1 MKAAQIALVVEM
13 VIVLFL
19 VLVGSKKKEYK
30 DFVAQYGESFQ
41 LTFMA
46 PAGLLLLERFQL
58 ESALGEFNQRIRD
71 KIVRVYGAMES
82 AEYSR
87 MFLAQAVSALL
98 LIPVIASILIVLG
111 EGGIGGVIVGIILAP
126 AGAYLLFLDLDKKIK
141 NREDAIILELPEFLN
156 KTILLVNAGEN
167 VQEAIIRSI
176 DAKLKYY
183 QKRPEEKVNPLY
195 KELQQVMNELRNNRS
210 FQDSMEDFS
219 KRCAVHEISVFVSTL
234 LLNYKRGGGEFV
246 STLKDLSENL
256 WDKRTAVARTLG
268 EEASSKLVFPMV
280 LIFFVVMVVVGAP
293 AVLSMNM

>member
-1 MKAAQIALVVEM
+1 MRAAQIALVVETA
-13 VIVLFL
+13 VVLFL
-19 VLVGSKKKEYK
+19 VLAGSRRREYK
-30 DFVAQYGESFQ
+30 DFVAQYGEGFQ

-46 PAGLLLLERFQL
+46 PAGLLLLDCFQL
-58 ESALGEFNQRIRD
+58 ETALGEFNQRVRD

-82 AEYSR
+82 AQYSR
-87 MFLAQAVSALL
+87 MFLAQAMSALL
-98 LIPVIASILIVLG
+98 LIPVIVSLLIVLG
-111 EGGIGGVIVGIILAP
+111 EGGIGGVITGIVLGP
-126 AGAYLLFLDLDKKIK
+126 GGAYLLFLDLDQKIK
-141 NREDAIILELPEFLN
+141 EREEAIILELPEFLN
-156 KTILLVNAGEN
+156 KIILLVNAGEN

-183 QKRPEEKVNPLY
+183 QKRPEEKINPLY

-210 FQDSMEDFS
+210 FHDSMEDFS

-234 LLNYKRGGGEFV
+234 LLNYRRGGGEFV

-256 WDKRTAVARTLG
+256 WHKRTAVARTLG